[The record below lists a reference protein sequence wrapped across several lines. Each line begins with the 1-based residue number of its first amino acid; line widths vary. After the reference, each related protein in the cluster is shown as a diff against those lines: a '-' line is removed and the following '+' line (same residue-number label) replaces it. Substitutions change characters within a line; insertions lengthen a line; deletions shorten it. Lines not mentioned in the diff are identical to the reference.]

1 MLQNDGLN
9 RRAFLRNAGMTAL
22 VGAVGSGTPL
32 GVAAAVAA
40 AAPAEAVNGKFD
52 FDTPYNRFG
61 TDSVKFDQ
69 PNRTY
74 GKDSVQVGMGIADMD
89 FRVAP
94 VITKA
99 LTERLQHENWGYLD
113 MQGVMATSFLDHIVS
128 WNKKRYGLNVN
139 RDAVVLTT
147 GVHPGIIAA
156 LKVFSPPGTKV
167 LLNTPTYNGFYGDL
181 NYTKTIAEEVPMR
194 LVNGRYSLDF
204 DEFERHISHD
214 TNAYILCNPQNPTGN
229 TWSQEDLMKIGEICL
244 RRRVVVLADEI
255 HCDFVTKGQKYTP
268 FASLPD
274 KAIVNNSIT
283 FKAASKSFGL
293 AAMKCAWFFSDNMDY
308 VNRVKAVNRADLTT
322 LGMISSHAAYQ
333 GGEEWLNQCVDYID
347 GNHDYVVQYVA
358 SNIPMVKCVKPQ
370 GTYLAWLDVS
380 AIADKIGAKDLAAEA
395 NKKGMSGTGRNV
407 TVTPEQMVERYLVRH
422 AKIHLNQG
430 ASYGLGGA
438 NHMRMNIATSR
449 KTLEVAL
456 TNLANAL
463 KTVGPDRTLID

>member
-1 MLQNDGLN
+1 
-9 RRAFLRNAGMTAL
+9 MTAL

-32 GVAAAVAA
+32 GIAAAAAA

-61 TDSVKFDQ
+61 TDSVKYDQ

-99 LTERLQHENWGYLD
+99 LMERLQHENWGYLD
-113 MQGVMATSFLDHIVS
+113 MQGPMAKSFNDHIVS
-128 WNKKRYGLNVN
+128 WNKKRYGLTVN
-139 RDAVVLTT
+139 PEAVVLTT

-156 LKVFSPPGTKV
+156 LKTFSPPGSKV

-181 NYTKTIAEEVPMR
+181 TYTKTIAEEVPMR
-194 LVNGRYSLDF
+194 LVNGRYSIDF
-204 DEFERHISHD
+204 DEFEHHISHD

-255 HCDFVTKGQKYTP
+255 HCDFVNKGGKYVP

-293 AAMKCAWFFSDNMDY
+293 AAMKCAWFFSDNADY
-308 VNRVKAVNRADLTT
+308 LNRVKAANRADLTT

-333 GGEEWLNQCVDYID
+333 GGEDWLNQCVDYID
-347 GNHDYVVQYVA
+347 ANHDFVAQYVA
-358 SNIPMVKCVKPQ
+358 ANIPMIKCVKPQ
-370 GTYLAWLDVS
+370 GTYLTWLDVS
-380 AIADKIGAKDLAAEA
+380 AVADKIGAKDMAAEA
-395 NKKGMSGTGRNV
+395 NKKGMSGTGRNAN
-407 TVTPEQMVERYLVRH
+407 VTPEQMVERYLVRH
-422 AKIHLNQG
+422 AKVHLNQG

-456 TNLANAL
+456 GNLANAL